1 MQKGRQNN
9 KRFNRRK
16 NKAARHQNPKRN
28 VLILTHN
35 FGGGATIFL
44 NHYIKQHFQKCNV
57 YILQS
62 LRNGQLV
69 CTENISFRRFMLK
82 ENADD
87 LSNLVKNF
95 NVTEIFVNHLVH
107 FNLSIIG
114 NWLLTCGL
122 PYTFFV
128 HDFFCLCADYHIGCQ
143 TQFCAKSDTHA
154 YCRRKFAERG
164 YPAVKIEDWRKFF
177 LALLSPAKKVIA
189 PTTFVANIVKKI
201 YPSLIFE
208 VEPHYLTQ
216 PLKKTFRPEF
226 VLRDKLRVIF
236 LGNMFDEKGEEY
248 LLKLNEFI
256 REENLPLEFVVIGK
270 YTGKMTVG
278 TKKGIIF
285 IGEYDYRRVSDLLAE
300 FETAFV
306 AVLSIV
312 PESYCYTASEA
323 ILSGYPVLTSNIGAQ
338 AFRVH
343 KNSCGWVMN
352 LTNQDRGFSDLKNFL
367 RAICTLGGRR
377 EILHRAEQ
385 TVNFVNG
392 ME

>member
-1 MQKGRQNN
+1 MQKGRPNR
-9 KRFNRRK
+9 RFNRRK
-16 NKAARHQNPKRN
+16 SNAARHRKAKRN

-35 FGGGATIFL
+35 FGGGATVFL
-44 NHYIKQHFQKCNV
+44 SHYINQHFRGYGV

-69 CTENISFRRFMLK
+69 CTENISLRRFMLK

-87 LSNLVKNF
+87 LSNLVKALG
-95 NVTEIFVNHLVH
+95 VTEIFANHLVH
-107 FNLSIIG
+107 FNLSIVG

-128 HDFFCLCADYHIGCQ
+128 HDFFCICADYHIGCQ
-143 TQFCAKSDTHA
+143 TRFCAEGDTHP
-154 YCRRKFAERG
+154 YCRRKFFDRG

-177 LALLSPAKKVIA
+177 STLLSRAERIIV
-189 PTTFVANIVKKI
+189 PTTFVTNIVKNF
-201 YPSLIFE
+201 YPSLTFE

-216 PLKKTFRPEF
+216 PLTKTFRPEF

-248 LLKLNEFI
+248 LLRLNEFV
-256 REENLPLEFVVIGK
+256 RAENLPFEFVVIGK
-270 YTGKMTVG
+270 YTGNMTVG
-278 TKKGIIF
+278 TKEGIIF
-285 IGEYDYRRVSDLLAE
+285 IGEYDYRRVSDLLAD
-300 FETAFV
+300 FEAAFV

-312 PESYCYTASEA
+312 PETYCYTASEA

-352 LTNQDRGFSDLKNFL
+352 LTTPDRGFNDLQNFL

-377 EILHRAEQ
+377 EILYRAAQ